1 MLRYVLTCS
10 ISGGFADLFWA
21 LFDKTDLDA
30 FKIGRPE
37 FKITEVTGEMLFAVY
52 NIAAILVA
60 LNMLIAMMA
69 NSFQKV
75 AVSRWEVDRY
85 PEQN

>member
-1 MLRYVLTCS
+1 MDRFA
-10 ISGGFADLFWA
+10 SGLDELFWA

-30 FKIGRPE
+30 FRIEKEE
-37 FKITEVTGEMLFAVY
+37 FKITEITGEMLFAVY
-52 NIAAILVA
+52 NVVAILIA

-75 AVSRWEVDRY
+75 AASRTLGYYCFRMLFAL
-85 PEQN
+85 